1 MQLWPGRAQSFPRYM
16 RQGPAPLSCA
26 RHGGR
31 GEPRPPDPRSIA
43 KPARLGAGPLE
54 IALDH
59 GHRQLASH
67 VLSRPPGGSPL
78 CYVSVPG
85 ATGRKSALAAQR
97 QRPVIDTV
105 ADRAGSMRPQLLLTS
120 VCTSQWAPVKA
131 PGEAAPRTAPCR
143 TPHAP
148 RQGGSDGCCS
158 RHRSRRGRS
167 GFECPCHRRRRSS

>member
-59 GHRQLASH
+59 RDGHRQLAAVIPCTKQTTRRFPHYAMLVCLVPLEEKAHSP
-67 VLSRPPGGSPL
+67 RNGSGL
-78 CYVSVPG
+78 
-85 ATGRKSALAAQR
+85 
-97 QRPVIDTV
+97 
-105 ADRAGSMRPQLLLTS
+105 
-120 VCTSQWAPVKA
+120 
-131 PGEAAPRTAPCR
+131 
-143 TPHAP
+143 
-148 RQGGSDGCCS
+148 
-158 RHRSRRGRS
+158 
-167 GFECPCHRRRRSS
+167 